1 MKKILFAILS
11 VFCSATAMAGI
22 VDTLKV
28 HSDAMNKDIQVVVV
42 RPSSTQKPVAPAK
55 GKKAKVNVQET
66 VAHCPVVYLLHGAF
80 ANEYKWLEV
89 KPTLPQI
96 ADEMQMIFVT
106 PYVMNTWYFDSPVN
120 KEFQY
125 ETFITKELIPWID
138 ANYPT
143 IADRNHRAV
152 TGLSMGGHGALFLSS
167 RHLDLFG
174 AAASMSGGVDIRLF
188 PLNWNLPDVLGEMA
202 ANRQSWDEHTVMEC
216 VKNLKNGDLAISF
229 DCGESDFFIE
239 VNKALHARLLAL
251 GIEHDF
257 TTRPGGH
264 TDQYWSNSLDYQ
276 LLFFKKF
283 FEKTK

>member
-1 MKKILFAILS
+1 MKKKLLLSLICTYSLFA
-11 VFCSATAMAGI
+11 SAGV

-28 HSDAMNKDIQVVVV
+28 HSDVMNRDIPVVVV
-42 RPSSTQKPVAPAK
+42 RPSSTVAQSPVK
-55 GKKAKVNVQET
+55 GKKSRKAAMSEVAKS
-66 VAHCPVVYLLHGAF
+66 PVVYLLHGAY

-89 KPTLPQI
+89 KPTLPAI

-106 PYVMNTWYFDSPVN
+106 PYALNSWYFDSPVN
-120 KEFQY
+120 KDFMY

-138 ANYPT
+138 AHYPT
-143 IADRNHRAV
+143 LADRNHRAV

-167 RHLDLFG
+167 RHIDLFG

-188 PLNWNLPDVLGEMA
+188 PLNWNIPDMLGEMA
-202 ANRQSWDEHTVMEC
+202 SHRQSWDEHSVMEC
-216 VKNLKNGDLAISF
+216 VKNLKNGDVAITF

-239 VNKALHARLLAL
+239 VNRALHARLLSL
-251 GIEHDF
+251 GIDHDF

-276 LLFFKKF
+276 LLFFKKYF
-283 FEKTK
+283 NK

>member
-1 MKKILFAILS
+1 MKKKLLFLLFYS
-11 VFCSATAMAGI
+11 YSLFTSAGV

-28 HSDAMNKDIQVVVV
+28 HSVVMNRDIPVVVV
-42 RPSSTQKPVAPAK
+42 RPSSTVAQSTVK
-55 GKKAKVNVQET
+55 GKKSKKAAMPEVAK
-66 VAHCPVVYLLHGAF
+66 CPVVYLLHGAY

-89 KPTLPQI
+89 KPTLPAI

-106 PYVMNTWYFDSPVN
+106 PYALNSWYFDSPVN
-120 KEFQY
+120 KDFMY
-125 ETFITKELIPWID
+125 ETFITKELVPWID
-138 ANYPT
+138 AHFPT
-143 IADRNHRAV
+143 LADRNHRAV

-167 RHLDLFG
+167 RHIDLFG

-188 PLNWNLPDVLGEMA
+188 PLNWNIPDVLGEMA
-202 ANRQSWDEHTVMEC
+202 SNRKSWDEHSVMEC
-216 VKNLKNGDLAISF
+216 VKQLKNGDVAIAF

-239 VNKALHARLLAL
+239 VNRALHARLLSL
-251 GIEHDF
+251 GIDHDF

-283 FEKTK
+283 FNK

>member
-1 MKKILFAILS
+1 MKKKLLTLLIFTYSLFT
-11 VFCSATAMAGI
+11 SAGV

-28 HSDAMNKDIQVVVV
+28 HSDVMNRDIPVVVV
-42 RPSSTQKPVAPAK
+42 RPSSTVAVTSAQ
-55 GKKAKVNVQET
+55 GKKSKKAAMPEVAK
-66 VAHCPVVYLLHGAF
+66 CPVVYLLHGAY

-89 KPTLPQI
+89 KPTLPAI

-106 PYVMNTWYFDSPVN
+106 PYVLNSWYFDSPVN
-120 KEFQY
+120 KEFMY

-138 ANYPT
+138 AHYPT
-143 IADRNHRAV
+143 LADRNHRAV

-167 RHLDLFG
+167 RHIDLFG

-188 PLNWNLPDVLGEMA
+188 PLNWNLPDMLGEMA
-202 ANRQSWDEHTVMEC
+202 SNRQSWDEHSVMEC
-216 VKNLKNGDLAISF
+216 VKNLKNGDVAISF

-239 VNKALHARLLAL
+239 VNRALHARLLSL
-251 GIEHDF
+251 GIDHDF

-283 FEKTK
+283 FDK

>member
-1 MKKILFAILS
+1 MKKELITLLIFTYSLIT
-11 VFCSATAMAGI
+11 SAGV

-28 HSDAMNKDIQVVVV
+28 HSDVMNRDIPVVVV
-42 RPSSTQKPVAPAK
+42 RPSSTVAQSPAK
-55 GKKAKVNVQET
+55 GKKSKKTTMPEVVK
-66 VAHCPVVYLLHGAF
+66 CPVVYLLHGAY

-89 KPTLPQI
+89 KPTLPAI

-106 PYVMNTWYFDSPVN
+106 PYVLNSWYFDSPVN
-120 KEFQY
+120 KEFMY

-138 ANYPT
+138 NHFPT
-143 IADRNHRAV
+143 LADRNHRAV

-167 RHLDLFG
+167 RHIDLFG

-188 PLNWNLPDVLGEMA
+188 PLNWNIPDVLGEMA
-202 ANRQSWDEHTVMEC
+202 SNRQSWDEHSVMEC
-216 VKNLKNGDLAISF
+216 VKNLKNGDVAITF

-239 VNKALHARLLAL
+239 VNRALHARLLSL
-251 GIEHDF
+251 GIDHDF

-276 LLFFKKF
+276 LLFFKKYF
-283 FEKTK
+283 NK

>member
-1 MKKILFAILS
+1 MKKELLTLLIFTYSLIT
-11 VFCSATAMAGI
+11 SAGV

-28 HSDAMNKDIQVVVV
+28 HSDVMNRDIPVVVV
-42 RPSSTQKPVAPAK
+42 RPSSTVAQSPAK
-55 GKKAKVNVQET
+55 GKKSKKTTMPEVVK
-66 VAHCPVVYLLHGAF
+66 CPVVYLLHGAY

-89 KPTLPQI
+89 KPTLPAI

-106 PYVMNTWYFDSPVN
+106 PYVLNSWYFDSPVN
-120 KEFQY
+120 KEFMY

-138 ANYPT
+138 NHFPT
-143 IADRNHRAV
+143 LADRNHRAV

-167 RHLDLFG
+167 RHIDLFG

-188 PLNWNLPDVLGEMA
+188 PLNWNIPDVLGEMA
-202 ANRQSWDEHTVMEC
+202 SNRQSWDEHSVMEC
-216 VKNLKNGDLAISF
+216 VKNLKNGDVTITF

-239 VNKALHARLLAL
+239 VNRALHARLLSL
-251 GIEHDF
+251 GIDHDF

-276 LLFFKKF
+276 LLFFKKYF
-283 FEKTK
+283 NK

>member
-1 MKKILFAILS
+1 MKKELLTLLIFTYSLIT
-11 VFCSATAMAGI
+11 SAGV

-28 HSDAMNKDIQVVVV
+28 HSDVMNRDIPVVVV
-42 RPSSTQKPVAPAK
+42 RPSSTVAQSPAK
-55 GKKAKVNVQET
+55 GKKSKKTTIPEVVK
-66 VAHCPVVYLLHGAF
+66 CPVVYLLHGAY

-89 KPTLPQI
+89 KPTLPAI

-106 PYVMNTWYFDSPVN
+106 PYVLNSWYFDSPVN
-120 KEFQY
+120 KEFMY

-138 ANYPT
+138 NHFPT
-143 IADRNHRAV
+143 LADRNHRAV

-167 RHLDLFG
+167 RHIDLFG

-188 PLNWNLPDVLGEMA
+188 PLNWNIPDMLGEMA
-202 ANRQSWDEHTVMEC
+202 SNRQSWDEHSVMEC
-216 VKNLKNGDLAISF
+216 VKNLKNGDVTITF

-239 VNKALHARLLAL
+239 VNRALHARLLSL
-251 GIEHDF
+251 GIDHDF

-276 LLFFKKF
+276 LLFFKKYF
-283 FEKTK
+283 NK

>member
-1 MKKILFAILS
+1 MKKIFLFLLLYTYS
-11 VFCSATAMAGI
+11 LFTSAGV

-28 HSDAMNKDIQVVVV
+28 HSVVMNRDIPVVVV
-42 RPSSTQKPVAPAK
+42 RPSSTVAQIPAK
-55 GKKAKVNVQET
+55 GKKSKKAAMPEVAK
-66 VAHCPVVYLLHGAF
+66 CPVVYLLHGAY

-89 KPTLPQI
+89 KPTLPAI

-106 PYVMNTWYFDSPVN
+106 PYALNSWYFDSPVN
-120 KEFQY
+120 KEFMY
-125 ETFITKELIPWID
+125 ETFITKELVPWID
-138 ANYPT
+138 AHFPT
-143 IADRNHRAV
+143 LADRNHRAV

-167 RHLDLFG
+167 RHIDLFG

-188 PLNWNLPDVLGEMA
+188 PLNWNIPDVLGEMA
-202 ANRQSWDEHTVMEC
+202 SNRKSWDEHSVMEC
-216 VKNLKNGDLAISF
+216 VKQLKNGDVAIAF

-239 VNKALHARLLAL
+239 VNRALHARLLSL
-251 GIEHDF
+251 GIDHDF

-283 FEKTK
+283 FNK

>member
-1 MKKILFAILS
+1 MKKELLTLLIFTYSLIT
-11 VFCSATAMAGI
+11 SAGV

-28 HSDAMNKDIQVVVV
+28 HSDVMNRDIPVVVV
-42 RPSSTQKPVAPAK
+42 RPSSTVAQSPAK
-55 GKKAKVNVQET
+55 GKKSKKTTMPEVVK
-66 VAHCPVVYLLHGAF
+66 CPVVYLLHGAY

-89 KPTLPQI
+89 KPTLPAI

-106 PYVMNTWYFDSPVN
+106 PYVLNSWYFDSPVN
-120 KEFQY
+120 KEFMY

-138 ANYPT
+138 NHFPT
-143 IADRNHRAV
+143 LADRNHRAV

-167 RHLDLFG
+167 RHIDLFG

-188 PLNWNLPDVLGEMA
+188 PLNWNIPDMLGEMA
-202 ANRQSWDEHTVMEC
+202 SNRQSWDEHSVMEC
-216 VKNLKNGDLAISF
+216 VKNLKNGDVAITF

-239 VNKALHARLLAL
+239 VNRALHARLLSL
-251 GIEHDF
+251 GIDHDF

-276 LLFFKKF
+276 LLFFKKYF
-283 FEKTK
+283 NK

>member
-1 MKKILFAILS
+1 MKKIFLFLLS
-11 VFCSATAMAGI
+11 YTYSLFTSAGV

-28 HSDAMNKDIQVVVV
+28 HSVVMNRDIPVVVV
-42 RPSSTQKPVAPAK
+42 RPSSTVAQSPAK
-55 GKKAKVNVQET
+55 GKKSKKAAMPEVAK
-66 VAHCPVVYLLHGAF
+66 CPVVYLLHGAY

-89 KPTLPQI
+89 KPTLPAI

-106 PYVMNTWYFDSPVN
+106 PYALNSWYFDSPVN
-120 KEFQY
+120 KDFMY
-125 ETFITKELIPWID
+125 ETFITKELVPWID
-138 ANYPT
+138 AHFPT
-143 IADRNHRAV
+143 LADRNHRAV

-167 RHLDLFG
+167 RHIDLFG

-188 PLNWNLPDVLGEMA
+188 PLNWNIPDVLGEMA
-202 ANRQSWDEHTVMEC
+202 SNRKSWDEHSVMEC
-216 VKNLKNGDLAISF
+216 VKQLKNGDVAIAF

-239 VNKALHARLLAL
+239 VNRALHARLLSL
-251 GIEHDF
+251 GIDHDF

-283 FEKTK
+283 FNK

>member
-1 MKKILFAILS
+1 MKKIFLFLLLYTYS
-11 VFCSATAMAGI
+11 LFTSAGV

-28 HSDAMNKDIQVVVV
+28 HSVVMNRDIPVVVV
-42 RPSSTQKPVAPAK
+42 RPSSTVAQSPAK
-55 GKKAKVNVQET
+55 GKKSKKAAMPEVAK
-66 VAHCPVVYLLHGAF
+66 CPVVYLLHGAY

-89 KPTLPQI
+89 KPTLPAI

-106 PYVMNTWYFDSPVN
+106 PYALNSWYFDSPVN
-120 KEFQY
+120 KDFMY
-125 ETFITKELIPWID
+125 ETFITKELVPWID
-138 ANYPT
+138 AHFPT
-143 IADRNHRAV
+143 LADRNHRAV

-167 RHLDLFG
+167 RHIDLFG

-188 PLNWNLPDVLGEMA
+188 PLNWNIPDVLGEMA
-202 ANRQSWDEHTVMEC
+202 SNRKSWDEHSVMEC
-216 VKNLKNGDLAISF
+216 VKQLKNGDVAIAF

-239 VNKALHARLLAL
+239 VNRALHARLLSL
-251 GIEHDF
+251 GIDHDF

-283 FEKTK
+283 FNK

>member
-1 MKKILFAILS
+1 MKKRLSTLLIFTYSLF
-11 VFCSATAMAGI
+11 VSAGV

-28 HSDAMNKDIQVVVV
+28 HSDVMNRDIPVVVV
-42 RPSSTQKPVAPAK
+42 RPSSTVAQSPVK
-55 GKKAKVNVQET
+55 GKKSKKAAMPEVAK
-66 VAHCPVVYLLHGAF
+66 CPVVYLLHGAF

-89 KPTLPQI
+89 KPTLPAI

-106 PYVMNTWYFDSPVN
+106 PYALNSWYFDSPVN
-120 KEFQY
+120 KEFMY

-138 ANYPT
+138 AHYPT
-143 IADRNHRAV
+143 LADRNHRAV

-167 RHLDLFG
+167 RHIDLFG

-202 ANRQSWDEHTVMEC
+202 SNRQSWDEHSVMEC
-216 VKNLKNGDLAISF
+216 VKQLKNGDIAITF

-239 VNKALHARLLAL
+239 VNRALHARLLSL
-251 GIEHDF
+251 GIDHDF

-264 TDQYWSNSLDYQ
+264 TDQYWSNSLDFQ
-276 LLFFKKF
+276 LLFFKKIF
-283 FEKTK
+283 NK

>member
-1 MKKILFAILS
+1 MKKELLTLLIFTYSLIT
-11 VFCSATAMAGI
+11 SAGV

-28 HSDAMNKDIQVVVV
+28 HSDVMNRDIPVVVV
-42 RPSSTQKPVAPAK
+42 RPSSTVAQSPAK
-55 GKKAKVNVQET
+55 GKKSKKTTMPEVVK
-66 VAHCPVVYLLHGAF
+66 CPVVYLLHGAY

-89 KPTLPQI
+89 KPTLPAI

-106 PYVMNTWYFDSPVN
+106 PYVLNSWYFDSPVN
-120 KEFQY
+120 KEFMY

-138 ANYPT
+138 NHFPT
-143 IADRNHRAV
+143 LADRNHRAV

-167 RHLDLFG
+167 RHIDLFG

-188 PLNWNLPDVLGEMA
+188 PLNWNIPDMLGEMA
-202 ANRQSWDEHTVMEC
+202 SNRQSWDEHSVMEC
-216 VKNLKNGDLAISF
+216 VKNLKNGDVTITF

-239 VNKALHARLLAL
+239 VNRALHARLLSL
-251 GIEHDF
+251 GIDHDF

-276 LLFFKKF
+276 LLFFKKYF
-283 FEKTK
+283 NK

>member
-1 MKKILFAILS
+1 MKKIFLFLLLDTYS
-11 VFCSATAMAGI
+11 LFTSAGV

-28 HSDAMNKDIQVVVV
+28 QSDVMNRDIPVVVV
-42 RPSSTQKPVAPAK
+42 RPSSTVAQSPVK
-55 GKKAKVNVQET
+55 GKKSKKAAMPEVAK
-66 VAHCPVVYLLHGAF
+66 CPVVYLLHGAY

-89 KPTLPQI
+89 KPTLPAI

-106 PYVMNTWYFDSPVN
+106 PYVLNSWYFDSPVN
-120 KEFQY
+120 KEFMY

-138 ANYPT
+138 AHFPT
-143 IADRNHRAV
+143 LADRNHRAV

-188 PLNWNLPDVLGEMA
+188 PLNWNIPDVLGEMA
-202 ANRQSWDEHTVMEC
+202 SNRKSWDEHSVMEC
-216 VKNLKNGDLAISF
+216 VKQLKNGDVAIAF

-239 VNKALHARLLAL
+239 VNRALHARLLSL
-251 GIEHDF
+251 GIDHDF

-283 FEKTK
+283 FNK

>member
-1 MKKILFAILS
+1 MKKELLTLLIFTYSLIT
-11 VFCSATAMAGI
+11 SAGV

-28 HSDAMNKDIQVVVV
+28 HSDVMNRDIPVVVV
-42 RPSSTQKPVAPAK
+42 RPSSTVAQSPAK
-55 GKKAKVNVQET
+55 GKKSKKTTMPEVVK
-66 VAHCPVVYLLHGAF
+66 CPVVYLLHGAY

-89 KPTLPQI
+89 KPTLPAI

-106 PYVMNTWYFDSPVN
+106 PYVLNSWYFDSPVN
-120 KEFQY
+120 KEFMY

-138 ANYPT
+138 NHFPT
-143 IADRNHRAV
+143 LADRNHRAV

-167 RHLDLFG
+167 RHIDLFG

-188 PLNWNLPDVLGEMA
+188 PLNWNIPDMLGEMA
-202 ANRQSWDEHTVMEC
+202 SNRQSWDEHSVMEC
-216 VKNLKNGDLAISF
+216 VKNLKNGDVTITF

-239 VNKALHARLLAL
+239 VNRALHARLLSL
-251 GIEHDF
+251 GIDHDF

-283 FEKTK
+283 FNK